1 MSIPS
6 ITGYQ
11 LEAVINVKSIG
22 VDAIGSFWNPFIES
36 GASAIEYSDVKL
48 EVVNASTVLMS
59 AS

>member
-36 GASAIEYSDVKL
+36 AASAIEYSDVKL

>member
-22 VDAIGSFWNPFIES
+22 VDEIGSFWNSFIES
-36 GASAIEYSDVKL
+36 GASEIEYSDVKL
-48 EVVNASTVLMS
+48 EVVNA
-59 AS
+59 